1 MQSISNWVGGEKIN
15 VPLEKRK
22 SHFSFALDWRQVT
35 KNDIRI
41 WSTHAMVRRVIFE
54 YAVSWHHYWLAYV
67 AAYTIYLS
75 LIWLTLP
82 STEIFNRSSFSKC
95 LYWLSSLPPP
105 WRAHSICVFFFFFL
119 SYSLLA
125 RRAHFPHFFMTN
137 SCPRV
142 CAREGGGRRVSSL
155 PLYPPAFHYSL
166 TCVDVSVRLVYV
178 PRFDRIRPASF
189 HRQPCNRTLSPD
201 FQIFISRSFYFYFF
215 AYFFFP
221 FPLHHF
227 LSHSP
232 WILISI
238 RRGDGVGILFWTK
251 SYRENWA

>member
-1 MQSISNWVGGEKIN
+1 M
-15 VPLEKRK
+15 L
-22 SHFSFALDWRQVT
+22 
-35 KNDIRI
+35 
-41 WSTHAMVRRVIFE
+41 WSGV
-54 YAVSWHHYWLAYV
+54 L
-67 AAYTIYLS
+67 YLS
-75 LIWLTLP
+75 TPCLDTTTDLLIMSPRTS
-82 STEIFNRSSFSKC
+82 STCLWYDWHCRLRRSSIDQGFLSVYIGSLRFRLLGARTPSAFS
-95 LYWLSSLPPP
+95 
-105 WRAHSICVFFFFFL
+105 FFFFL

-189 HRQPCNRTLSPD
+189 HRQPCNCTLSPD